1 MIWRNGGETL
11 KGSVWIDG
19 KTVPIESATIPVTD
33 RGLLFGHAIFE
44 TMLAVGGDL
53 VLWEEHHARLCAG
66 ALRAR
71 LGCPSEADLR
81 NALQECMSHFKNSC
95 AHAFSK
101 RYSVRLILTG
111 GDGLSLQ
118 PRRDDLGL
126 LAPAR
131 IIVICRPSTGPSE
144 ETRKKGYALKVC
156 ADARSK
162 ELVDIK
168 SCSYL
173 WNLMCLDDAVIEGFD
188 DALLVNP
195 NGDISESTT
204 ASFIWMT
211 KDDKVLCS
219 APQENNVLP
228 GTTLLCLQNA
238 LAALG
243 HEIRWQA
250 LKVGHYENVLACA
263 LVSSVRG
270 LVPVGRIDDFT
281 FDVEAARET
290 FDLWNEALKNE
301 QLRSCESLLK

>member
-1 MIWRNGGETL
+1 MIWRKSSETL
-11 KGSVWIDG
+11 KGSVWLDE
-19 KTVPIESATIPVTD
+19 KLSSIESATIPITD

-44 TMLAVGGDL
+44 TMLALGGDL
-53 VLWEEHHARLCAG
+53 VLWEEHLARLRAG

-71 LGCPSEADLR
+71 LGCPDEPTLR
-81 NALQECMSHFKNSC
+81 HALQECMSHFINSHDP
-95 AHAFSK
+95 ALSK
-101 RYSVRLILTG
+101 KFSVRLILTG

-118 PRRDDLGL
+118 PKRDEQGL
-126 LAPAR
+126 LATAR
-131 IIVICRPSTGPSE
+131 IIVICRPASGPSE
-144 ETRKKGYALKVC
+144 EMRRRGYALKVG

-173 WNLMCLDDAVIEGFD
+173 WNLMCLDDALIDGFD

-195 NGDISESTT
+195 NGEISESTT

-211 KDDKVLCS
+211 KTDQVLCS

-243 HEIRWQA
+243 HDIRWQA
-250 LKVGHYENVLACA
+250 LKVGRYEDVLACA

-270 LVPVGRIDDFT
+270 LVPVGRIDDFV
-281 FDVEAARET
+281 FDVDAARKT
-290 FDLWNEALKNE
+290 FDLWNEALLNE
-301 QLRSCESLLK
+301 QLRSRESQLK